1 MDGTLLNSNHEVSK
15 LFFSQFKKLQAKGIK
30 FVAASGRQYHSM
42 VSKLENIKDDVIFI
56 AENGAVIKE
65 NDREIDI
72 TALDTSLTT
81 HLLEI
86 VSKIEGVHFMLCGAE
101 KSYFEEKSITLL
113 KELKE
118 YYASY
123 KIVSSFDTVKDDIV
137 KIAI

>member
-1 MDGTLLNSNHEVSK
+1 MDLSKIKMVVTDMDGTLLNSNHEVSK

-72 TALDTSLTT
+72 TALDLSLI
-81 HLLEI
+81 HI
-86 VSKIEGVHFMLCGAE
+86 
-101 KSYFEEKSITLL
+101 
-113 KELKE
+113 
-118 YYASY
+118 
-123 KIVSSFDTVKDDIV
+123 
-137 KIAI
+137 